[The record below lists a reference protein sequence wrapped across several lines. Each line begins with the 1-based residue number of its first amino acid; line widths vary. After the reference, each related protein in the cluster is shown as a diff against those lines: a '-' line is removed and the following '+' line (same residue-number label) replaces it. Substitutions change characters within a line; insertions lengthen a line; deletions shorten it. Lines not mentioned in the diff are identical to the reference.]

1 MIIGYETTAV
11 ILVLFLGIVFL
22 IYYNRQELKDVLKNS
37 VSKYSL
43 LALLLILIFFLS
55 FELLF
60 VHPVEQLYFDENIYQ
75 GIALNV
81 LKHGNALWCQ
91 IGTGYLDRCYA
102 NALYHDPVGW
112 TVFIAMAFGLFGIGT
127 ATAFNL
133 ELLVGALSVV
143 GIFLLASVLLNH
155 KEIAV
160 LATAVFVSQPELLI
174 WSRTQADIDLPFMML
189 SIFAFFFFVV
199 FAKRRSK
206 KSLLLF
212 IFSMLLASYMRIEGI
227 LLIPLF
233 MLLLFLF
240 SDEGVRHSSEL
251 PRPYGWGFSFHQ
263 EILAS
268 SSGKYRHILLP
279 SVSPTFHRESPFGQ
293 TSYTRNLYKPFARSR
308 SHPLSYERGLLT
320 SGVKKTAIELKN
332 TVNSPFLLSIILLTL
347 LLFFPEIH
355 YFAIEAAN
363 PSYGQPAGV
372 SILSFAN
379 FKENIYANTM
389 YVLGLIQNFYPEVD
403 FATLGPLALIGV
415 GLLLFVREYKN
426 RFSIA
431 SILGLWPLLYFLFY
445 TSFYAG
451 GVTYGVDVRFMLQIL
466 PGLSILAGFA
476 LFEIAQLPGMFI
488 RRLKN
493 KYTTYTII
501 VALFVL
507 LAVFPFVKISSL
519 ITLTPNNMPQQTVIY
534 PAMAAFYANY
544 EKVPTNCL
552 VFSSTPDIWYEM
564 GRSAAQITYF
574 DTSLNESMKSVL
586 SNYSCF
592 VFDYGYW
599 CQVPPEHNGV
609 CNVAINEY
617 KTKILAT
624 TYIPNSMYNSNVTYY
639 ELLNYKP

>member
-1 MIIGYETTAV
+1 
-11 ILVLFLGIVFL
+11 
-22 IYYNRQELKDVLKNS
+22 
-37 VSKYSL
+37 
-43 LALLLILIFFLS
+43 
-55 FELLF
+55 
-60 VHPVEQLYFDENIYQ
+60 
-75 GIALNV
+75 V

-91 IGTGYLDRCYA
+91 IGTGYLDKCYV
-102 NALYHDPVGW
+102 NALYHDPAGW

-127 ATAFNL
+127 TTAFNL
-133 ELLVGALSVV
+133 ELIVGALSVV
-143 GIFLLASVLLNH
+143 GIFLLTSVLLKR

-160 LATAVFVSQPELLI
+160 LATAVFALQPELLI

-199 FAKRRSK
+199 FAKRRSR

-240 SDEGVRHSSEL
+240 SSEGVRHS
-251 PRPYGWGFSFHQ
+251 
-263 EILAS
+263 I
-268 SSGKYRHILLP
+268 
-279 SVSPTFHRESPFGQ
+279 
-293 TSYTRNLYKPFARSR
+293 
-308 SHPLSYERGLLT
+308 
-320 SGVKKTAIELKN
+320 KKTAIELKN
-332 TVNSPFLLSIILLTL
+332 TVNSPFLLSVILLTL

-363 PSYGQPAGV
+363 PSYGQSAGV
-372 SILSFAN
+372 SVLSFAN
-379 FKENIYANTM
+379 FKENIYANAM
-389 YVLGLIQNFYPEVD
+389 YVFGLIPNFYPEVD
-403 FATLGPLALIGV
+403 FVTLGPLALIGL

-426 RFSIA
+426 RFGIA

-451 GVTYGVDVRFMLQIL
+451 AVTYGVDVRFMLQIL

-476 LFEIAQLPGMFI
+476 LFEIAQLPGMLI

-493 KYTTYTII
+493 KYTAYTII

-507 LAVFPFVKISSL
+507 LAVFPFVKISGL
-519 ITLTPNNMPQQTVIY
+519 ITLTPNNMPQQRVIY
-534 PAMAAFYANY
+534 PVMAAFYANY

-552 VFSSTPDIWYEM
+552 VFSSTPEIWYEM

-574 DTSLNESMKSVL
+574 DTSLNESVKSVL

-599 CQVPPEHNGV
+599 CQVPPEHDGV
-609 CNVAINEY
+609 CNIAINEY
-617 KTKILAT
+617 KTKVLAT
-624 TYIPNSMYNSNVTYY
+624 TYIPNSTYNSNVTYY
-639 ELLNYKP
+639 ELLNYTP